1 VTVADARETPGDAE
15 GRRPSVL
22 FMCPNLD
29 TGGAER
35 QWSSLIPGLRDAG
48 LAVSVLTLDGRG
60 VFFEELA
67 RAGIPT
73 AYADLRHRADIGGLR
88 RVQRL
93 ARRANPDVIVTRSLN
108 ANVLGHALARRLG
121 CGHLIAE
128 HLGPRSQSFRP
139 LRRHQRGLERV
150 LRPRARRV
158 VAVSAGQTD
167 ELVASGYR
175 RDRIRIIPN
184 GVADDP
190 RVRSRERVR
199 AELDVPGDAFLA
211 VMVAA
216 LRPEKRAE
224 AFVAAVAAAAAAD
237 SGVCGMVVGDGPE
250 APLVARRAAAD
261 DGVVRMLGYRDDA
274 LDIINA
280 SDALC
285 LTSAV
290 EAMPMTALEAM
301 SVARPVI
308 ATAVGGVPE
317 VVEHERT
324 GLLVSGDRPDAV
336 ASAILALARDRAW
349 AAELGAAGRDRQ
361 QRLFSVAAMIDG
373 YRTVL
378 AEVAGDA
385 RGAGRRSRPPA
396 PLVHSGS
403 EPR

>member
-1 VTVADARETPGDAE
+1 VTVVDAGETVESAQGC
-15 GRRPSVL
+15 RPRVL

-35 QWSSLIPGLRDAG
+35 QWSLLIPGLPAAG
-48 LAVSVLTLDGRG
+48 LPVSVLTLDGRG
-60 VFFEELA
+60 VFFDELA
-67 RAGIPT
+67 REGIPT
-73 AYADLRHRADIGGLR
+73 AFADLRHRADVAGLR

-108 ANVLGHALARRLG
+108 ANVLGHALARRFR
-121 CGHLIAE
+121 CGHVIAE

-150 LRPRARRV
+150 LRPRARAV
-158 VAVSAGQTD
+158 VAVSAGQRD
-167 ELVASGYR
+167 ELIASGYR

-190 RVRSRERVR
+190 PVRSRELVR
-199 AELDVPGDAFLA
+199 AELGVPGDAFLA

-224 AFVAAVAAAAAAD
+224 TFVAAVAAAAAAD
-237 SGVCGMVVGDGPE
+237 PGVCGMVVGDGPE
-250 APLVARRAAAD
+250 TPLVARRAAAGG
-261 DGVVRMLGYRDDA
+261 GVVRMLGYRDDA

-280 SDALC
+280 GDVLC

-301 SVARPVI
+301 SVGRPVI

-317 VVEHERT
+317 VVEHGRT
-324 GLLVSGDRPDAV
+324 GLLVPGDRPNAV
-336 ASAILALARDRAW
+336 GNAILALARDRAW
-349 AAELGAAGRDRQ
+349 AAALGHAGRDRQ
-361 QRLFSVAAMIDG
+361 QRLFSVPAMIDG
-373 YRTVL
+373 YVAALT
-378 AEVAGDA
+378 EVA
-385 RGAGRRSRPPA
+385 GAGRRSRPAA
-396 PLVHSGS
+396 PLAHSGS